1 MEHVSGII
9 QSIMGTI
16 ACPTC
21 EATDQ
26 EGGPVPDA
34 TDRKRWLDTT
44 GLLVTCPMCD
54 NGEIYWEEHS
64 PYSWEARREDCE
76 HCEGKTGG
84 RGSPS
89 PLNPQIGEHHVRPR
103 RSLYGG
109 DILSWTRDPASVL
122 AGGILFRR
130 GQMKGF
136 NPMPLIGLT
145 IFAMFLW
152 TLITFNI

>member
-76 HCEGKTGG
+76 HCDGSGELTVHDRCETCGRLEQSCGKGPKRVAETD
-84 RGSPS
+84 R
-89 PLNPQIGEHHVRPR
+89 LHDH
-103 RSLYGG
+103 
-109 DILSWTRDPASVL
+109 LS
-122 AGGILFRR
+122 
-130 GQMKGF
+130 
-136 NPMPLIGLT
+136 
-145 IFAMFLW
+145 
-152 TLITFNI
+152 